1 MFPNTASPATA
12 ATIAAMMDDEDLSAA
27 NARRLAHDA
36 RVARRGERRRK
47 ARTQAAS
54 SQSKVVT
61 TSM

>member
-1 MFPNTASPATA
+1 MFPNTASRATA

-36 RVARRGERRRK
+36 RVLRRGERRRV
-47 ARTQAAS
+47 ARAQAAS
-54 SQSKVVT
+54 SQSKVVP